1 MTIFCIGRNYI
12 DHAKELNNPVPSEP
26 VIFMKPVTAL
36 LQDNK
41 PFYYPNF
48 TKDLHHELEL
58 VFKVCKK
65 GKSIREHNA
74 MAFISHV
81 TVGID
86 FTARDL
92 QQKCKEKGLPW
103 EISKAFDH
111 SAVIGEW
118 KPIEELNINNLKFSL
133 TKNKTIVQQGESN
146 QMIFSIG
153 KIIEHISTYFK
164 INKGDLI
171 FTGTPAGVSPV
182 QIGDVLQG
190 YLENKELFRFEIK

>member
-65 GKSIREHNA
+65 GKSIQEKNA
-74 MAFISHV
+74 FNHISHV

-111 SAVIGEW
+111 SAVVGQWI
-118 KPIEELNINNLKFSL
+118 PIEDININNLKFSL
-133 TKNKTIVQQGESN
+133 SKNKTTVQQGESN

-171 FTGTPAGVSPV
+171 FTGTPAGVSSV
-182 QIGDVLQG
+182 KIGDVLQG
-190 YLENKELFRFEIK
+190 FLENKELFRFEIK